1 MISPKKITID
11 DKNIFNEYYNM
22 CGYKNSEANFTNM
35 FIWKDGYDMAYD
47 VVDGFLVLMAK
58 TTKGEPF
65 YYFPAGKGN
74 LKSVIEQ
81 LDAYYTDLDTTY
93 SIRPLAEETKHTL
106 ETEMPGFFQ
115 FKRHRDY
122 DDYVYE
128 TTNLIELP
136 GKEYHAKKNHFNSFI
151 KNYAYTYNRITPD
164 TKDVCKAKIIEWIK
178 ARAEDNVAEIKS
190 VKEMFEHFEKLD
202 VIGAFLEVDGDIAA
216 ITVGENH
223 QGSALI
229 HIEKANTQ
237 YKGAYAAINKLF
249 LQNEFSELKYVNREE
264 DMGIPG
270 LRKAKLSYNPA
281 FMIEKYIAYKTE
293 EEK

>member
-1 MISPKKITID
+1 MINPKKITID

-58 TTKGEPF
+58 TTKGQPF

-74 LKSVIEQ
+74 LKSVIEKM
-81 LDAYYTDLDTTY
+81 DAYYTGLGTPY
-93 SIRPLAEETKHTL
+93 SIRPLTEDTKHTL
-106 ETEMPGFFQ
+106 ETEMPGFFS

-128 TTNLIELP
+128 TKNLIELP

-151 KNYAYTYNRITPD
+151 KNYQYSYNRITPD
-164 TKDVCKAKIIEWIK
+164 TKDACKAKIIEWIK
-178 ARAEDNVAEIKS
+178 ERAEDNVAEIKS
-190 VKEMFEHFEKLD
+190 VEEMFDNYDSLD

-216 ITVGENH
+216 ITVGEKH
-223 QGSALI
+223 QGTALI

-249 LQNEFSELKYVNREE
+249 LQNEFSDLKYVNREE

-270 LRKAKLSYNPA
+270 LRKAKLSYHPA
-281 FMIEKYIAYKTE
+281 FMIEKYIACPVGE
-293 EEK
+293 

>member
-1 MISPKKITID
+1 MITPKKITID
-11 DKNIFNEYYNM
+11 DKNIFNEYYSM

-35 FIWKDGYDMAYD
+35 FIWKDGYNMAYD

-58 TTKGEPF
+58 TTKGQPF
-65 YYFPAGKGN
+65 YYFPAGRGN
-74 LKSVIEQ
+74 LKSVIKK
-81 LDAYYTDLDTTY
+81 LDDYYADLGIRY
-93 SIRPLAEETKHTL
+93 SIRPVTEETKHIL
-106 ETEMPGFFQ
+106 ETEMPGFFK
-115 FKRHRDY
+115 FERHRDY

-128 TTNLIELP
+128 TKNLIELP

-151 KNYAYTYNRITPD
+151 KNYQYSYNRITPD
-164 TKDVCKAKIIEWIK
+164 TKDACKEKIIEWIK
-178 ARAEDNVAEIKS
+178 ERAEDNVAEIKS
-190 VKEMFEHFEKLD
+190 VEEMFEHFEKLD
-202 VIGAFLEVDGDIAA
+202 VTGAFLEVDGDIAA

-223 QGSALI
+223 QGTALI

-249 LQNEFSELKYVNREE
+249 LQNEFSKLKYVNREE

-270 LRKAKLSYNPA
+270 LRKAKLSYHPA
-281 FMIEKYIAYKTE
+281 FMIEKYVAYKTE

>member
-1 MISPKKITID
+1 MITPKKITID

-35 FIWKDGYDMAYD
+35 FIWKDGYDMEYA

-65 YYFPAGKGN
+65 YYFPAGSGN
-74 LKSVIEQ
+74 LKSVIEK
-81 LDAYYTDLDTTY
+81 LDDHYKSLGTVY
-93 SIRPLAEETKHTL
+93 SIRPLTEDTKHTL
-106 ETEMPGFFQ
+106 ETEMPGFFR
-115 FKRHRDY
+115 FERHRDY

-128 TTNLIELP
+128 IKNLIELP
-136 GKEYHAKKNHFNSFI
+136 GKEYHAKKNHFNGFV
-151 KNYAYTYNRITPD
+151 KNYQYSYNRITPD
-164 TKDVCKAKIIEWIK
+164 TQEMCKEKIIEWIK
-178 ARAEDNVAEIKS
+178 ARGSDNVAEIKS
-190 VKEMFEHFEKLD
+190 IEEMFGHYNSLD
-202 VIGAFLEVDGDIAA
+202 VIGAYLEVDGDIAA

-223 QGSALI
+223 QGTALI

-264 DMGIPG
+264 DMGIDG
-270 LRKAKLSYNPA
+270 LRKAKLSYHPA
-281 FMIEKYIAYKTE
+281 FMIEKYIAFPVGE
-293 EEK
+293 

>member
-1 MISPKKITID
+1 MITPKKITVD

-35 FIWKDGYDMAYD
+35 FIWKDGYDMEYA

-65 YYFPAGKGN
+65 YYFPAGSGN
-74 LKSVIEQ
+74 LKSVIEK
-81 LDAYYTDLDTTY
+81 LDDHYKSLGTVY
-93 SIRPLAEETKHTL
+93 SIRPLTEDTKHTL
-106 ETEMPGFFQ
+106 ETEMPGFFR

-128 TTNLIELP
+128 IKNLIELP
-136 GKEYHAKKNHFNSFI
+136 GKEYHAKKNHFNSFV
-151 KNYAYTYNRITPD
+151 KNYQYSYNRITPD
-164 TKDVCKAKIIEWIK
+164 TQEMCKEKIIEWIK
-178 ARAEDNVAEIKS
+178 ARGGDNAAEIKS
-190 VKEMFEHFEKLD
+190 IEEMFGHFDSLD
-202 VIGAFLEVDGDIAA
+202 VTGAYLEVDGDVAA

-223 QGSALI
+223 QGTALI

-264 DMGIPG
+264 DMGIDG
-270 LRKAKLSYNPA
+270 LRKAKLSYHPA

>member
-1 MISPKKITID
+1 MITPKKITID

-35 FIWKDGYDMAYD
+35 FIWKDGYDMEYA

-65 YYFPAGKGN
+65 YYFPAGSGN
-74 LKSVIEQ
+74 LKSVIEK
-81 LDAYYTDLDTTY
+81 LDDHYKSLGTVY
-93 SIRPLAEETKHTL
+93 SIRPLTEDTKHTL
-106 ETEMPGFFQ
+106 ETEMPGFFR
-115 FKRHRDY
+115 FERHRDY

-128 TTNLIELP
+128 IKNLIELP
-136 GKEYHAKKNHFNSFI
+136 GKEYHAKKNHFNSFV
-151 KNYAYTYNRITPD
+151 KNYQYSYNRITPD
-164 TKDVCKAKIIEWIK
+164 TQEMCKEKIIEWIK
-178 ARAEDNVAEIKS
+178 ARGSDNVAEIKS
-190 VKEMFEHFEKLD
+190 IEEMFGHYNSLD
-202 VIGAFLEVDGDIAA
+202 VIGAYLEVDGDIAA

-223 QGSALI
+223 QGTALI

-264 DMGIPG
+264 DMGIDG
-270 LRKAKLSYNPA
+270 LRKAKLSYHPA
-281 FMIEKYIAYKTE
+281 FMIEKYIAFPVGE
-293 EEK
+293 

>member
-1 MISPKKITID
+1 MITPKKITID

-35 FIWKDGYDMAYD
+35 FIWKDGYDMEYA

-65 YYFPAGKGN
+65 YYFPAGSGN
-74 LKSVIEQ
+74 LKSVIEK
-81 LDAYYTDLDTTY
+81 LDDHYKSLGTVY
-93 SIRPLAEETKHTL
+93 SIRPLTEDTKHTL
-106 ETEMPGFFQ
+106 ETEMPGFFR
-115 FKRHRDY
+115 FERHRDY

-128 TTNLIELP
+128 IKNLIELP
-136 GKEYHAKKNHFNSFI
+136 GKEYHAKKNHFNSFV
-151 KNYAYTYNRITPD
+151 KNYQYSYNRITPD
-164 TKDVCKAKIIEWIK
+164 TQEMCKEKIIEWIK
-178 ARAEDNVAEIKS
+178 ARGSDNVAEIKS
-190 VKEMFEHFEKLD
+190 IEEMFGHYNILD
-202 VIGAFLEVDGDIAA
+202 VIGAYLEVDGDIAA

-223 QGSALI
+223 QGTALI

-264 DMGIPG
+264 DMGIDG
-270 LRKAKLSYNPA
+270 LRKAKLSYHPA
-281 FMIEKYIAYKTE
+281 FMIEKYIAFPVGE
-293 EEK
+293 